1 LRKQPAQIVSA
12 LTVLSLFAIFASG
25 CGRSSSGISGQLPK
39 LNFKTYQGESFT
51 LDGQGK
57 EATLL
62 VFWATWCGPCMM
74 EIPSLVELHEKYKNR
89 NFRIVSI
96 NLDDPE
102 GQKVKGIVAD
112 YHIKY
117 TMLLGSDETAR
128 QFGGVNALPTSFLV
142 GRDGKIK
149 EKVQGL
155 LPEEELER
163 KIQALL
169 ADAS

>member
-1 LRKQPAQIVSA
+1 M
-12 LTVLSLFAIFASG
+12 SG
-25 CGRSSSGISGQLPK
+25 CGRESKGISGQIPSLT
-39 LNFKTYQGESFT
+39 LKTYQGENFT
-51 LDGQGK
+51 LEGQGK
-57 EATLL
+57 DATLL

-74 EIPSLVELHEKYKNR
+74 EVPSLVELQEKYHGK

-102 GQKVKGIVAD
+102 GEKVKGIVAA
-112 YHIKY
+112 YKINY
-117 TMLLGSDETAR
+117 TVLLGSDETSR

-155 LPEEELER
+155 LPEDELED
-163 KIQALL
+163 KIKKLL
-169 ADAS
+169 SDAT